1 MTSAPLDGAKAV
13 ILSAAK
19 DLTPS
24 ASATSLRRASLL
36 ASPSGYWLLA
46 PGF

>member
-1 MTSAPLDGAKAV
+1 MTPAPLDGAKAV

-19 DLTPS
+19 DPAPS
-24 ASATSLRRASLL
+24 ANATSLRRAFLL
-36 ASPSGYWLLA
+36 ASASGYWLLA